1 MPNIH
6 IRIPKGS
13 YPGAARADLVR
24 RINDAAANAEQIS
37 AEPRK
42 RMLCWVLIDEFD
54 DGAWTCGG
62 TDMTAQLLPCIA
74 TVYVPAGVLN
84 DAARAQYVQELHEAF
99 KQSSAAEDARQVASS
114 VVLQEVTDGS
124 WGVNGAIWR
133 LPQFAKAAGFAH
145 LQQLLSSVQIG

>member
-24 RINDAAANAEQIS
+24 RINDAAANAEQIP

-42 RMLCWVLIDEFD
+42 RMLCWVLIDEVAH
-54 DGAWTCGG
+54 GAWTCGG
-62 TDMTAQLLPCIA
+62 TDITTQLLPCVA

-84 DAARAQYVQELHEAF
+84 DTARAQYVQELHEAF
-99 KQSSAAEDARQVASS
+99 KQSCAAENVRQVASS
-114 VVLQEVTDGS
+114 VVLHEVTDGF
-124 WGVNGAIWR
+124 WGVNGSIWR
-133 LPQFAKAAGFAH
+133 LPQFVNAAGFAH
-145 LQQLLSSVQIG
+145 LQHLAHGY

>member
-13 YPGAARADLVR
+13 FSGAYRADLVR
-24 RINDAAANAEQIS
+24 RINDAAANAEQIPP
-37 AEPRK
+37 EPHK
-42 RMLCWVLIDEFD
+42 RMLCWVLIDEVA

-62 TDMTAQLLPCIA
+62 IDMTAQLLPCVA

-84 DAARAQYVQELHEAF
+84 DATRAQYVQELHKAF
-99 KQSSAAEDARQVASS
+99 KQSCAAENVRQVASS
-114 VVLQEVTDGS
+114 VVLREVNDGC
-124 WGVNGAIWR
+124 WGANGSIWR

-145 LQQLLSSVQIG
+145 LQHLVRDC

>member
-6 IRIPKGS
+6 IRIPRGS
-13 YPGAARADLVR
+13 FSGAARAELVR
-24 RINDAAANAEQIS
+24 RMNDAAASAEQIP

-42 RMLCWVLIDEFD
+42 RMLCWVLIDEVA

-62 TDMTAQLLPCIA
+62 TDMTAQLLPCVA

-99 KQSSAAEDARQVASS
+99 KQSCTAEDARQVASS
-114 VVLQEVTDGS
+114 VVLHEVTDGS
-124 WGVNGAIWR
+124 WGVNGSIWR
-133 LPQFAKAAGFAH
+133 LPHFAKAAGFAH
-145 LQQLLSSVQIG
+145 LQHLAHDS

>member
-13 YPGAARADLVR
+13 YPGAAHADLVR
-24 RINDAAANAEQIS
+24 RINNAAANAEQIPP
-37 AEPRK
+37 EPHK
-42 RMLCWVLIDEFD
+42 RMLCWVLIDEVD

-62 TDMTAQLLPCIA
+62 TDMTAQLLLCVA

-99 KQSSAAEDARQVASS
+99 KQSSALEDARQVVSS

-124 WGVNGAIWR
+124 WGVNGSIWR

-145 LQQLLSSVQIG
+145 LQHLVHAC